1 MREPRLRRVRYGRI
15 LTNYPVIQ
23 EFEEKLSRP
32 FYFRQ
37 KEHGTVVEVLFDKVT
52 ESPEAAVFKKGTYN

>member
-1 MREPRLRRVRYGRI
+1 MRRAPYGRVLI
-15 LTNYPVIQ
+15 NYPVDE

-37 KEHGTVVEVLFDKVT
+37 KEHGTVIEVLFPKET
-52 ESPEAAVFKKGTYN
+52 ESPEAAAFKKGMCNIPT